1 MELLIAACLVGI
13 FLGLYC
19 NFLIVIP
26 LTLAVTFASGVGAV
40 SQGHTI
46 LEALLGVVISAVSL
60 QGGYMIGLTGRNL
73 FSQFVVLLNSV
84 QSRRV

>member
-26 LTLAVTFASGVGAV
+26 LTLAVTIASGVGSV

-60 QGGYMIGLTGRNL
+60 QGGYMIGLTSRDFLG
-73 FSQFVVLLNSV
+73 QVL
-84 QSRRV
+84 SRLHVAPSKRI